1 MVGASKA
8 QRARL
13 EVCVSAVSN
22 AVIVGF
28 RSVPFPS
35 RRSQSAGIYSSRLP
49 SVVGAQIFSVHHE
62 ENFSYG
68 SRLFNTGHRSTRP
81 RDFRE

>member
-35 RRSQSAGIYSSRLP
+35 RGSQSAGIYSNRLP
-49 SVVGAQIFSVHHE
+49 SVVGAQIFAVAMKRIDPQ
-62 ENFSYG
+62 G